1 MNVDNSDPFTY
12 NLLIQMDTKKII
24 YIVGSFLALFG
35 FIYGAYS
42 LTNQEPVTFYE
53 SLTKLKTQDHL
64 KWSKKSNLIL
74 FKYSD
79 FECPACATYGSLL
92 KSFAQ
97 NPDNKDLISQVSFV
111 YRHFPLDQ
119 IHPHARSSAQAAVA
133 AGIQGKF
140 YEFHDVLFEKQ
151 SEWSKAPN
159 PQKIFED
166 YARELNLDVAK
177 FNSDSN
183 SQTVKDKVQSD
194 YISGLEAN
202 VQGTPSFYLNG
213 NKISF
218 RSEQELQDIIKN
230 EISKT
235 STGK

>member
-1 MNVDNSDPFTY
+1 
-12 NLLIQMDTKKII
+12 
-24 YIVGSFLALFG
+24 
-35 FIYGAYS
+35 
-42 LTNQEPVTFYE
+42 
-53 SLTKLKTQDHL
+53 
-64 KWSKKSNLIL
+64 
-74 FKYSD
+74 
-79 FECPACATYGSLL
+79 L

-183 SQTVKDKVQSD
+183 SQSVKDKVQSD

-235 STGK
+235 STEK